1 MNNSLLQQVLN
12 DNRELASLPQTMAEI
27 IRIARDDNSS
37 AEQLARVMKRDP
49 ALTARVLRM
58 VNSPFY
64 GRSRQISSMTEAVV
78 TIGMRQI
85 TALALSTSVYQMTD
99 NWQSGLDRVR
109 FWRHSLEVAIASQMI
124 AEKAGYR
131 NTEEVFAGGLLH
143 DIGLLILEKSFP
155 EQFAE
160 VWNQAER
167 EGHLP
172 DLENSLWGTD
182 HAHVGQFLLEQ
193 WHLPESI
200 CTAVGRHH
208 LTFGP
213 EGRTPEL
220 LPSMIVNLAHLVS
233 KFSIASE
240 QHISTT
246 LLVNK
251 EILRINLDI
260 PSSGL
265 LTVEKELFSRTMAEA
280 AYLEINV
287 GSIDDILLE
296 ANRMLFDQ
304 YVAVENLLKEVREL
318 KNQVAQYQSA

>member
-1 MNNSLLQQVLN
+1 MDNNFIQRVLDEN
-12 DNRELASLPQTMAEI
+12 KELASLPQTMAEV
-27 IRIARDDNSS
+27 IRIARDENSS

-99 NWQSGLDRVR
+99 NWESGLDRVR
-109 FWRHSLEVAIASQMI
+109 FWRHSLEVAIAAQTI

-131 NTEEVFAGGLLH
+131 NGEEVFAGGLLH
-143 DIGLLILEKSFP
+143 DIGLLVLEKSFP
-155 EQFAE
+155 EQFGE
-160 VWNQAER
+160 VWNRAER
-167 EGHLP
+167 EGRLTE
-172 DLENSLWGTD
+172 LENEYWGTD

-193 WHLPESI
+193 WQLPESI
-200 CTAVGRHH
+200 CTAVGGHH
-208 LTFGP
+208 KVFGP
-213 EGRTPEL
+213 ESKTLEL
-220 LPSMIVNLAHLVS
+220 IPCMIVNLAHLVS
-233 KFSIASE
+233 KFSISSE
-240 QHISTT
+240 LVISSAI
-246 LLVNK
+246 LINK
-251 EILRINLDI
+251 EILRNSLDI
-260 PSSGL
+260 PSTDL

-280 AYLEINV
+280 SYLEIDV

-304 YVAVENLLKEVREL
+304 YVTVENLLKEVRDL
-318 KNQVAQYQSA
+318 KNQVVQYQTA